1 MREGYIPTITELQAF
16 SACARLGATTRAAHA
31 LNLTQSAVSRSVG
44 TLEERLGVRLFHR
57 VKQRLILS
65 DAGRALHREA
75 DRLLEDLQ
83 QAAMTVM
90 AFGGHADVLRLAVLP
105 TFGSTWLVP
114 KLAAYRAIAP
124 NVTFDISAHLDA
136 VDFETE
142 GFDAAIQ
149 RGDHRPGGAYADVLM
164 PEELVVLAAPSLLGG
179 RRILPDDELARLPLL
194 QQSTRPTLW
203 LDWFRDAGLDSRTI
217 LRGARFQH
225 FDMVINAAIAG
236 LGVAL
241 VPEVVARAALAAG
254 DLCPASGR
262 RLVGDQPYTLI
273 YPLRSRQMEGFMRF
287 RDWLLDQVRA
297 SAEAGASTAG

>member
-65 DAGRALHREA
+65 DAGRALHRDV

-114 KLAAYRAIAP
+114 KLAAYRSVAP
-124 NVTFDISAHLDA
+124 NLTFDISARLDV
-136 VDFETE
+136 VDFEAD

-149 RGDHRPGGAYADVLM
+149 RGDHRPPGAHADMLM
-164 PEELVVLAAPSLLGG
+164 EEQLVVLAAPSLLEG
-179 RRILPDDELARLPLL
+179 RSVLADSELSHMPLL

-225 FDMVINAAIAG
+225 FDMVIHAAIAG

-241 VPEVVARAALAAG
+241 VPEILARAALAAG
-254 DLCPASGR
+254 DLVLASER

-273 YPLRSRQMEGFMRF
+273 YPHRSQQREGFMRF
-287 RDWLLDQVRA
+287 RGWLLQQVGD
-297 SAEAGASTAG
+297 EAAISRR

>member
-65 DAGRALHREA
+65 DAGRALHRDVE
-75 DRLLEDLQ
+75 RLLEDLQ

-114 KLAAYRAIAP
+114 KLADYRNIAP
-124 NVTFDISAHLDA
+124 NLTFDISARLDT
-136 VDFETE
+136 VDFEAE

-149 RGDHRPGGAYADVLM
+149 RGDHRPPGAHADVLM
-164 PEELVVLAAPSLLGG
+164 PERLVVLAAPSLLGG
-179 RRILPDDELARLPLL
+179 RSILPDEELSHMPLL

-225 FDMVINAAIAG
+225 FDMVIHAAIAG

-241 VPEVVARAALAAG
+241 VPELLARAALAAG
-254 DLCPASGR
+254 ELVPASER

-273 YPLRSRQMEGFMRF
+273 YPHRSQQREGFMRF
-287 RDWLLDQVRA
+287 RGWLLQQV
-297 SAEAGASTAG
+297 AG

>member
-16 SACARLGATTRAAHA
+16 SACARLGATTRAALA
-31 LNLTQSAVSRSVG
+31 LSLTQSAVSRSVG

-65 DAGRALHREA
+65 DAGRALHRDV
-75 DRLLEDLQ
+75 DRLLKDLQ

-105 TFGSTWLVP
+105 TLGSTWLVP
-114 KLAAYRAIAP
+114 RLAAYRSVAP
-124 NVTFDISAHLDA
+124 NMTFDISARLNV
-136 VDFETE
+136 VDFEID

-149 RGDHRPGGAYADVLM
+149 RGDHRVPGSHVDVLM
-164 PEELVVLAAPSLLGG
+164 QEQLVVLAAPSLLAG
-179 RRILPDDELARLPLL
+179 RSILADDELSNMPLL

-217 LRGARFQH
+217 LRGARFEH
-225 FDMVINAAIAG
+225 FDMVVNAAVAG

-254 DLCPASGR
+254 ALVLASER
-262 RLVGDQPYTLI
+262 RLLGDQPYTLI
-273 YPLRSRQMEGFMRF
+273 YPHRSQQREAFMQF
-287 RDWLLDQVRA
+287 RDWLLKEI
-297 SAEAGASTAG
+297 AE